1 MSIDVKK
8 FKNTDYKEI
17 LKLQFDLLKK
27 RQNNQIKD
35 TLLILDHKPV
45 ITFGRNADKNNLLY
59 SKEKLKKENIDLVD
73 IKRGGDIT
81 YHGPG
86 QIVGYTIFD
95 IKEKSYGIKK
105 FVYKL
110 EQVFIDLLKNEYK
123 VDAKRDKNHRGV
135 WIDNK
140 KIVAIGLSVKRGV
153 TMHGFAF
160 NVNTNLNHFDFIIPC
175 GIKNKGVTSL
185 KKMLNK
191 NIDFKKIQNLVEKYM
206 LNEFDCS

>member
-1 MSIDVKK
+1 MSIHVEK
-8 FKNTDYKEI
+8 FKNADYKKI
-17 LKLQFDLLKK
+17 LNLQFDLLNK
-27 RQNNQIKD
+27 RQNNKIED

-45 ITFGRNADKNNLLY
+45 ITLGRNADKKNLLY
-59 SKEKLKKENIDLVD
+59 SKEQLKKENIDLVD

-86 QIVGYTIFD
+86 QIVGYTIFN
-95 IKEKSYGIKK
+95 IRQKNYGIKK

-123 VDAKRDKNHRGV
+123 IKAKRDKKHRGV
-135 WIDNK
+135 WIKNK

-160 NVNTNLNHFDFIIPC
+160 NVNTNLDYFDFIIPC

-185 KKMLNK
+185 EKIANKEINFEKVKK
-191 NIDFKKIQNLVEKYM
+191 LVKKYM
-206 LNEFDCS
+206 LDEFDCS